1 MYEVRI
7 MSQKLIEYFNKQP
20 RIGMLS
26 TSGKD
31 GKVNAAIFGS
41 PRMTDE
47 KTVFMGIG
55 KNRSL
60 SYLKQNPYAVF
71 MIIEPGKSLM
81 DWKGIRVY
89 LKMKDIATSGTILDT
104 YKRQI
109 ANAVG
114 EAAAN
119 MIYAGVSFEVIEV
132 RPIVDMG
139 QGWEKSV

>member
-1 MYEVRI
+1 M
-7 MSQKLIEYFNKQP
+7 EYFNKRP

-31 GKVNAAIFGS
+31 GKVDTAIFGS

-60 SYLKQNPYAVF
+60 SYLQQNPYAVY
-71 MIIEPGKSLM
+71 MIIEPGRSLM

-114 EAAAN
+114 EAAAA

>member
-1 MYEVRI
+1 
-7 MSQKLIEYFNKQP
+7 
-20 RIGMLS
+20 MLS

-31 GKVNAAIFGS
+31 GKVNTAVFGS

-60 SYLKQNPYAVF
+60 SYLKQNPYAVY

-89 LKMKDIATSGTILDT
+89 LKMKDIVTSGTILDT

-114 EAAAN
+114 EAAAG